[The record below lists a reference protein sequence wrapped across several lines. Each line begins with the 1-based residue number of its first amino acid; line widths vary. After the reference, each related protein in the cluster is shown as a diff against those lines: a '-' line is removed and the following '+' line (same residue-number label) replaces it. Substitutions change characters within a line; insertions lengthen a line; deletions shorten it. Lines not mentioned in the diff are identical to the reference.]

1 MHAHLPPTFHSEACA
16 RELEARSCGLAS
28 LGQRLPGPRLLFSAG
43 ALTPRH
49 LSLRLQWT
57 PLLPSL
63 YPPLGRLHEAQGEN
77 HALVRYENGVPLPP
91 APARAPAPACNGGES
106 NGSAPIAIGG
116 GGDAGGP
123 STHWRSGA
131 NGHHSTSPME
141 SDEGDAA
148 AFPMSRSWDD
158 CEVARSIL
166 NLNSPNGFHP
176 LAGPPN
182 GLGLPGGP
190 DAFSLS
196 AGGGSLAGSLPPM
209 LPSHKLAM
217 GSMLGSASHSRKAS

>member
-1 MHAHLPPTFHSEACA
+1 VALH
-16 RELEARSCGLAS
+16 RSAS
-28 LGQRLPGPRLLFSAG
+28 AFPALVCFSVPGRSRHVTSR
-43 ALTPRH
+43 ALTMDP
-49 LSLRLQWT
+49 SP
-57 PLLPSL
+57 PLPV

-77 HALVRYENGVPLPP
+77 HALVRYETGVPLPP

-217 GSMLGSASHSRKAS
+217 GSMLSSTAHSRKAS